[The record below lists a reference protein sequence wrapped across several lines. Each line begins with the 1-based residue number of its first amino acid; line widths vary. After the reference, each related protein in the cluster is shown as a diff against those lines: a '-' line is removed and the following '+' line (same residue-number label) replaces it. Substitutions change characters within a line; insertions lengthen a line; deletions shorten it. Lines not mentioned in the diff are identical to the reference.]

1 MAEFLLPDV
10 SAEHIIGVARI
21 AATRD
26 ANASGRSFDR
36 KVVERALNTST
47 EIARRAIVAAEQL
60 GFVQA
65 HANGGYTFAGDGRI
79 RNAKKSETPLFLR
92 KQLLGH
98 PPFLIFVTQLTQE
111 FLPQEAASFTV
122 AVLGIESPPHTALK
136 VLRSWGVFSG
146 LLKLDGKVLTPT
158 FEPVRLLEL
167 GFLRRLAAA
176 MEDEAKVR
184 TFVVQ
189 ELGADLVADMSK
201 RGLGDLP
208 VHLADAL
215 VKHEADPRRIGDPVG
230 SMIESYCAT
239 LFTTPVQSNSLPDI
253 ATKLEQSGVILTAHR
268 NLLIGLAG
276 FRHPASHGPD
286 KKTQQPW
293 QVTAKAS
300 LVGHLLALTALRSVH
315 LWTHARRQEL

>member
-136 VLRSWGVFSG
+136 V
-146 LLKLDGKVLTPT
+146 
-158 FEPVRLLEL
+158 
-167 GFLRRLAAA
+167 LRRLAAA